1 MIRVAVIGYGYWG
14 PKLVRNFSGLAEA
27 GVAAVCD
34 QRPELLAQVRR
45 YYPAVAVT
53 SEPEDLFRDPKIHA
67 IAIATP
73 VSSHFDL
80 ARRALRA
87 GKHVWVEKPM
97 AATTEEASLLVEE
110 VARAQKT
117 LVVDHTFIY
126 TGAVRKIRELLA
138 KNAIGELFYYDSV
151 RSNLGL
157 FQGDVN
163 VLWDLAV
170 HDVAIIDAL
179 FPQKPVA
186 VSATGISHVPNQPE
200 NMAYL
205 TLFFP
210 GRQIAH
216 VHVNWLS
223 PVKLRRTLI
232 GGSEKMILW
241 DDADVSEKVKVYDKG
256 IMVSDSEENLLQ
268 KRIGYRTGDMW
279 APQIERTEALSTL
292 AQHFIDCIQS
302 GQQPESDVHSGR
314 RVVRILEAASK
325 SMTERGRHIE
335 L

>member
-45 YYPAVAVT
+45 HYPAVAVT
-53 SEPEDLFRDPKIHA
+53 AEPEDLFRDPKIHA

>member
-53 SEPEDLFRDPKIHA
+53 AEPEDLFRDPKIHA

-302 GQQPESDVHSGR
+302 GQQPESDAHSGR